1 MPEIGV
7 NAKPRAKAGKHI
19 MTLVGVKPI
28 IRENPFAKKEDGS
41 KDEDALREQFIWD
54 FESDE
59 TNEFGD
65 PLTYAVWTN
74 TNFGN
79 EKASLTQLLAQM
91 IPGLSKK
98 SKQDA
103 IDEMRHL
110 NTDTLLYTRYNF
122 TLRDKPGKNGSF
134 VAHTDIEPRTN
145 ADGTVEIDSIRLAA
159 AQAAAQEAEEAA
171 AKAAGEL
178 PV

>member
-1 MPEIGV
+1 MPEIGT
-7 NAKPRAKAGKHI
+7 NAKPRAKAGKHK

-59 TNEFGD
+59 TNEFD
-65 PLTYAVWTN
+65 EPLTYAVWTN

-79 EKASLTQLLAQM
+79 EKASLTKFLTQI
-91 IPGLSKK
+91 IPGLGKM

-103 IDEMRHL
+103 VDSVRHF
-110 NTDTLLYTRYNF
+110 NTDELLFTRYDVI
-122 TLRDKPGKNGSF
+122 LRDLPGKNGTY
-134 VAHTDIEPRTN
+134 VGHTDIAPILN
-145 ADGTVEIDSIRLAA
+145 ADGTVEIDSIR
-159 AQAAAQEAEEAA
+159 EEAA
-171 AKAAGEL
+171 RAAAEET

>member
-19 MTLVGVKPI
+19 MTLVGVKSI

-54 FESDE
+54 FESDQ

-74 TNFGN
+74 TNYGN
-79 EKASLTQLLAQM
+79 EKASLTEFLGQI
-91 IPGLSKK
+91 IPGLAKM

-103 IDEMRHL
+103 IDSVRHMD
-110 NTDTLLYTRYNF
+110 TDTLLFTRYNF
-122 TLRDKPGKNGSF
+122 VLRDKQGKNGSF

-145 ADGTVEIDSIRLAA
+145 DDGSVEIDVIRQTA
-159 AQAAAQEAEEAA
+159 AQAAAQAAED
-171 AKAAGEL
+171 KANET